1 MYDEE
6 RQVVVELLQLMH
18 DDLTSMAKC
27 VAMVK
32 ETLETGRFLNDEG
45 GQKMAN

>member
-6 RQVVVELLQLMH
+6 RQVVVELLQLMN
-18 DDLTSMAKC
+18 DDLTSMANC

-32 ETLETGRFLNDEG
+32 EMLEAGRIQNNEG

>member
-18 DDLTSMAKC
+18 DDFNSMANC

-32 ETLETGRFLNDEG
+32 ETLEARGFQNNEG
-45 GQKMAN
+45 GQKLAN

>member
-6 RQVVVELLQLMH
+6 KKVVTELLQLMH
-18 DDLTSMAKC
+18 DDLTSMANC
-27 VAMVK
+27 IAMVK
-32 ETLETGRFLNDEG
+32 ETLEAGRFLNDEG